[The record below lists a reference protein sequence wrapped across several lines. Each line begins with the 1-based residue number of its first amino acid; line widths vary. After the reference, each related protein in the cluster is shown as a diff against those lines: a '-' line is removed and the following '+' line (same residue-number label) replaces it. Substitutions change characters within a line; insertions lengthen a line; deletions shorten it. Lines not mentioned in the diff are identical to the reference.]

1 MSDIKVL
8 KEEYKRLRIV
18 EEKLLEFILAEE
30 EYAHLA
36 IKQLF
41 QVATLILEMQ
51 TILEEVKRRNNDDS
65 TEDKWRNKKPN
76 RASL

>member
-1 MSDIKVL
+1 MIMSDIKVL

-18 EEKLLEFILAEE
+18 EEKLLEFIVSEE

-41 QVATLILEMQ
+41 QVAVLILEML
-51 TILEEVKRRNNDDS
+51 TILEEVKRRDNDDR
-65 TEDKWRNKKPN
+65 TKDK
-76 RASL
+76 

>member
-18 EEKLLEFILAEE
+18 EEKLLEFIVSEE

-51 TILEEVKRRNNDDS
+51 TILEEVKRRDNDDR
-65 TEDKWRNKKPN
+65 TKDK
-76 RASL
+76 

>member
-18 EEKLLEFILAEE
+18 EEKLLEFIVAEE
-30 EYAHLA
+30 EYAHIA

-41 QVATLILEMQ
+41 QVAILILEMQ
-51 TILEEVKRRNNDDS
+51 TILEEVKRRDNDDR
-65 TEDKWRNKKPN
+65 TKDK
-76 RASL
+76 

>member
-18 EEKLLEFILAEE
+18 EEKLLEFIVSEE

-41 QVATLILEMQ
+41 QVAVLILEMQ
-51 TILEEVKRRNNDDS
+51 TILEEVKRRDNDDR
-65 TEDKWRNKKPN
+65 TKDKWRNKKPN

>member
-18 EEKLLEFILAEE
+18 EEKLLEFIVAEE
-30 EYAHLA
+30 EYAHIA

-41 QVATLILEMQ
+41 QVAILILEMQ
-51 TILEEVKRRNNDDS
+51 TILEEVKRRDNDDR
-65 TEDKWRNKKPN
+65 TKDKWRNKKLN
-76 RASL
+76 RTSL

>member
-1 MSDIKVL
+1 MIMSDIKVL

-18 EEKLLEFILAEE
+18 EEKLLEFILVEE

-41 QVATLILEMQ
+41 QVAVLILEMQ
-51 TILEEVKRRNNDDS
+51 TILEEVKRRDNDDR
-65 TEDKWRNKKPN
+65 TKDK
-76 RASL
+76 

>member
-51 TILEEVKRRNNDDS
+51 TILEEVKRRDNDNS
-65 TEDKWRNKKPN
+65 TKDK
-76 RASL
+76 

>member
-18 EEKLLEFILAEE
+18 EEKLLEFIVSEE

-41 QVATLILEMQ
+41 QVAVLILEMQ
-51 TILEEVKRRNNDDS
+51 TILEEVKRRDNDDR
-65 TEDKWRNKKPN
+65 TKDK
-76 RASL
+76 

>member
-1 MSDIKVL
+1 MIMSDIKVL

-18 EEKLLEFILAEE
+18 EEKLLEFIVSEE

-41 QVATLILEMQ
+41 QVAVLILEMQ
-51 TILEEVKRRNNDDS
+51 TILEEVKRRDNDDR
-65 TEDKWRNKKPN
+65 TKDK
-76 RASL
+76 

>member
-18 EEKLLEFILAEE
+18 EEKLLEFILVEE

-41 QVATLILEMQ
+41 QVAVLILEMQ

-65 TEDKWRNKKPN
+65 TEDK
-76 RASL
+76 